1 MFKNWGIRDRMLLL
15 ALLPPVLIAM
25 IIGFYLINTR
35 IQDLNQAHL
44 DRGQAMAQQFAPVA
58 EHSIN
63 SGNRDL
69 LFHLMNAMLADRA
82 VLSVQIRDAQG
93 HLLIHQENQ
102 APIATHKP
110 TRLNQLL
117 RQSIASST
125 NFSAPIHIRTAA
137 GIKRG
142 SVVIE
147 LSRTETQTRQ
157 LQVLFNGILITG
169 LGLMASFLLAL
180 STSRDVIIPI
190 MRLTRAVRSFRRGE
204 LTRRVP
210 ETSGGELGTLERGI
224 NAMAEA
230 LQSSRQELQGQIYQ
244 SNSELRQTL
253 EELEIKN
260 VELDLARRRAEEA
273 SRIKSNFLANMSHE
287 IRTPINGIIGFTK
300 LLTQRP
306 LDQEPREYVRIIQKS
321 ADNLLSI
328 INDILD
334 FSRIEAGKLIIDE
347 IDFDLES
354 LIEETVSLM
363 APLAYEKQL
372 ELIYLI
378 YQDVPTD
385 LRGDPV
391 RLRQILTNLLSN
403 AVKFTP
409 RGQIAVR
416 VMKEEENEHEVTIK
430 VSVNDTGIGI
440 AIEQQKLIFE
450 AFTQADSQTSRQFG
464 GTGLGLFITERLLQA
479 MHGRIGFQ
487 STPGQGS
494 KFWFMLPL
502 QKQEVIPASCA
513 VPSPLAGRR
522 ALLYEPYHLASLA
535 LRHLL
540 QKWEMEVVELDSE
553 AQLQNYLAEQAHGT
567 VYDFIVLGLTAENA
581 TTSACLELIGQLRRH
596 DPFLI
601 TLINSM
607 NLELMQRIEQAG
619 AHLCLPKIV
628 NQRQLHEQMCQLI
641 GNTAKPIHTEIISSW
656 QTANAPA
663 LTDLNL
669 LVADDNRI
677 NLRLLTTLLRRNGAH
692 VDEAEGGA
700 QAVELFGHNHY
711 DAVLLDV
718 HMPVVS
724 GIEAMKRMR
733 ALESPGH
740 YTPIFAITANA
751 IPEEWRRF
759 RQEGMDDCLIK
770 PIDENALIRLLQN
783 WCTGKPMNQH
793 QHQQP
798 QGEFCLVP
806 VSMLNPI
813 TDPQVLAMLS
823 EDLPRYQRTMNL
835 AHDQQDMHGM
845 AEQVHLIHG
854 TAAFCKLPDIKNAAH
869 ALERRLRQGGD
880 WDDQIKVLTSQ
891 LDDEVNRFLHT
902 LKQTAYVQ
910 DKRQSGL

>member
-1 MFKNWGIRDRMLLL
+1 MVFKNWGIRDRMLLL
-15 ALLPPVLIAM
+15 ALLPPALIAM
-25 IIGFYLINTR
+25 IIGFYLINIR

-69 LFHLMNAMLADRA
+69 LFHIMNAMLADRA
-82 VLSVQIRDAQG
+82 VLAVQIRDAQG
-93 HLLIHQENQ
+93 RRLIHQENQ
-102 APIATHKP
+102 APVANYKP

-125 NFSAPIHIRTAA
+125 NFSAPIHIRTAD

-142 SVVIE
+142 SVIIE

-260 VELDLARRRAEEA
+260 VELDLARRRAEEI

-300 LLTQRP
+300 LLAQRP
-306 LDQEPREYVRIIQKS
+306 LEQEPREYVRIIQKS

-347 IDFDLES
+347 VDFDLES

-385 LRGDPV
+385 LRGDPM

-416 VMKEEENEHEVTIK
+416 VMKEEENEHEVSIK
-430 VSVNDTGIGI
+430 VTVSDSGIGI
-440 AIEQQKLIFE
+440 GKEQQKLIFE

-479 MHGRIGFQ
+479 MRGRIGFQ

-502 QKQEVIPASCA
+502 QKQEAIPASCS

-522 ALLYEPYHLASLA
+522 VLLYEPYHLASLA

-553 AQLQNYLAEQAHGT
+553 AQLQNYLTERAHGT
-567 VYDFIVLGLTAENA
+567 VYDFILLGLTAENA
-581 TTSACLELIGQLRRH
+581 TTTACLELIGQLRRH
-596 DPFLI
+596 EPFLI

-619 AHLCLPKIV
+619 AHLCLPKII

-641 GNTAKPIHTEIISSW
+641 GNTTKPVHAEIITTW
-656 QTANAPA
+656 QTASAPA
-663 LTDLNL
+663 LADLSL

-677 NLRLLTTLLRRNGAH
+677 NLRLLTTLLRGNGAH

-700 QAVELFGHNHY
+700 QAVELFSRNHY

-770 PIDENALIRLLQN
+770 PIDEDALIRLLQN
-783 WCTGKPMNQH
+783 WCTGKPMNQR
-793 QHQQP
+793 QQP
-798 QGEFCLVP
+798 QGEFRLVP
-806 VSMLNPI
+806 ASMLNTI
-813 TDPQVLAMLS
+813 TDPQILAMLR
-823 EDLPRYQRTMNL
+823 EDLPRYQQTMKL
-835 AHDQQDMHGM
+835 ARDQQNMHAM
-845 AEQVHLIHG
+845 AEHVHLIHG
-854 TAAFCKLPDIKNAAH
+854 TAAYCKLPEIKHAAH

-891 LDDEVNRFLHT
+891 LDDEVSRFLHT

-910 DKRQSGL
+910 DKRQTGP